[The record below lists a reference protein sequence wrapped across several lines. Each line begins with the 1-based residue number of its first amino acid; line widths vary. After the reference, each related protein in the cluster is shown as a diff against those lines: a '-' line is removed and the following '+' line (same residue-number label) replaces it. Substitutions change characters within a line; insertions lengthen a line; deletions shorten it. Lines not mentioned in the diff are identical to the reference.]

1 MSFLPVN
8 DAQRRYNRR
17 ILLSTLAYAVLLFG
31 EQYALRHGHLAQAA
45 NYALA
50 VLPALPII
58 AIFVS
63 IGRYLVEEQDEYL
76 RMRNIRQILWATGLT
91 MAATTLWGFLEDA
104 GLPHLPMFYVAVCW
118 FAALGIGGCI
128 VKVLD
133 R

>member
-1 MSFLPVN
+1 MSFLPAN
-8 DAQRRYNRR
+8 QAQRRYNRR
-17 ILLSTLAYAVLLFG
+17 ILAASVVYAALLFG
-31 EQYALRHGHLAQAA
+31 EQYALRTGQVGHAA
-45 NYALA
+45 AYALA

-58 AIFVS
+58 GIFV
-63 IGRYLVEEQDEYL
+63 ILGRYLVEEQDEYL
-76 RMRNIRQILWATGLT
+76 RMRTVRQVLWATGLT
-91 MAATTLWGFLEDA
+91 MAGTTLWGFMEDA